1 MDLQENPPV
10 MYRNFDEVLAVGDRP
25 TESVKEENIDDILKK
40 DNVFSP
46 YSWATYYAVK
56 RTIPI
61 MIDGDL
67 SEWSDVR
74 GVTMDQEIF
83 FFAGC

>member
-1 MDLQENPPV
+1 MRKALLFAMPFIFLCSTNQN
-10 MYRNFDEVLAVGDRP
+10 
-25 TESVKEENIDDILKK
+25 ILKK